1 MAKVLIVEDDRLS
14 QKVMGQVLTNAG
26 HEALF
31 ADSTRKAWE
40 KLQEH
45 VLVDLVVL
53 DNQLNQEWGWQFL
66 RRMRACAA
74 FRGLPV
80 VVYTAHTERASIVR
94 YVEHGVQSLN
104 VKPYQAAV
112 ILGELQKAVTTGWA
126 AQVMAPPEVMYE
138 RLNITH
144 QEYCATLATA
154 CRTMEESLTVVRR
167 NLGSNNASIF
177 SSALANIQQQ
187 CRAVGI
193 GVIDG
198 LIAEIR
204 RLCADQAVTEAMD
217 SVQTV
222 ESLVAMV
229 RQRML
234 AMMEMTGAVPR
245 ASLTA
250 SDVSAPRQSKP
261 VEIVPSVGLVR
272 EVISQPLWRFGSH
285 LQRLL
290 RHPLV
295 TPVEMDETAKRVA
308 ASTVFATVA
317 ESLDLLH
324 AIPETNLDRVL
335 SIARATPGFVTT
347 YRQICERLGG
357 TESGASSTDD
367 LAKLISQQGL
377 AKVVTLVVIA
387 RVACSLPQNG
397 PLNYRRLFSQSL
409 ATSLLAFEIGRFLK
423 LERSFALP
431 SAGLLHD
438 AGRWLFGIGEPGIYA
453 LALALTEDGR
463 TTLEQA
469 ESALFGVDART
480 AGRLLLVTAGHSAL
494 TQEVASWHHDPAKV
508 AEPEFVIAATVV
520 HLAQTLVH
528 AAASGSAAESKS
540 IHDQLADPDYMA
552 WRLLRERGV
561 SLPFDAPERVDTL
574 AAIAATCTWVANQF
588 LEHPNGEGSLTS
600 LPPAL
605 LAG

>member
-45 VLVDLVVL
+45 VLVDMVVL

-66 RRMRACAA
+66 RRIRNCAA

-112 ILGELQKAVTTGWA
+112 VLGELQKAVAAGWA
-126 AQVMAPPEVMYE
+126 AQIIAPPEVMYA
-138 RLNITH
+138 RLNITP
-144 QEYCATLATA
+144 QEYCALLATA
-154 CRTMEESLTVVRR
+154 CRTMEESITVVRR
-167 NLGSNNASIF
+167 NLVSANSSALF
-177 SSALANIQQQ
+177 SALANIQQQ

-217 SVQTV
+217 GVQTV

-234 AMMEMTGAVPR
+234 VMMEMTGAVPR
-245 ASLTA
+245 SSITA
-250 SDVSAPRQSKP
+250 SDISNSRSSKP
-261 VEIVPSVGLVR
+261 AEAVLSVGLVR
-272 EVISQPLWRFGSH
+272 EIIAQPLWRFGGH

-295 TPVEMDETAKRVA
+295 TPAELDETAKRVA
-308 ASTVFATVA
+308 VSPTFKVVG
-317 ESLDLLH
+317 ESLELLH
-324 AIPETNLDRVL
+324 TIPQLNLDRVL
-335 SIARATPGFVTT
+335 AIARATPGFVAT
-347 YRQICERLGG
+347 YRQICERLDG
-357 TESGASSTDD
+357 TKDGATSTDD
-367 LAKLISQQGL
+367 FDKLIGQQGL
-377 AKVVTLVVIA
+377 AKVVTLVAIA
-387 RVACSLPQNG
+387 RVARSLPQNG
-397 PLNYRRLFSQSL
+397 PINYQRVYAHSL

-423 LERSFALP
+423 LERSFSLP

-438 AGRWLFGIGEPGIYA
+438 AGRWLFGLGEPGVFG
-453 LALALTEDGR
+453 LALALSEGGQ
-463 TTLEQA
+463 TTVEQA
-469 ESALFGVDART
+469 ESALFGVDARA
-480 AGRLLLVTAGHSAL
+480 AGRLLLVTAGHSSII
-494 TQEVASWHHDPAKV
+494 QEVASWHHDPAGV
-508 AEPEFVIAATVV
+508 TEPDFVIAATVV
-520 HLAQTLVH
+520 HLAQILAR
-528 AAASGSAAESKS
+528 AAAAGSTAESKAV
-540 IHDQLADPDYMA
+540 HTRLAAPDYPA
-552 WRLLRERGV
+552 WQLLQERGV
-561 SLPFDAPERVDTL
+561 SLPFDPPERVDTL
-574 AAIAATCTWVANQF
+574 VAIAATCTWVANQF
-588 LEHPNGEGSLTS
+588 IEHGAGGETQPSQS
-600 LPPAL
+600 PFL